1 MGDFSTLFLVACFAL
16 LICLFV
22 VSSIYEQRR
31 REAWLAEK
39 RAIAEGHR
47 PLSPEGFFELRNSYK
62 GHMQD
67 FDFMG
72 CYVIHNLTNGMY
84 YVGQATHVPQR
95 VNAHFTGKGNGDVYA
110 DYRYG
115 NQFEIYMV
123 DITTTNYRRLDDLE
137 RDLIVAALVILGPP
151 IARYG
156 LELVDSAIEYRDS
169 MNTRLDAQQS
179 GNAHY
184 VATSHE
190 AGTIDYKRSDLFISG
205 EYFIA
210 IKSDA
215 HYGILSIACGAYDA
229 DAPDK
234 TDKYH
239 TVPDYFDE
247 RGGIGMSVVD
257 GSRDGWTIRDD
268 ELRSVL
274 EAHGLSYD
282 TFCSNTAAFNLGED
296 ELADLTSQV
305 ASVITYGDIASYPVD
320 DDTSFTYTL
329 DGHAYQDD
337 ADMDEWVVFAGGV
350 VGASYPDS
358 FALNGSN
365 DNPQMFADAQPTSS
379 VE

>member
-47 PLSPEGFFELRNSYK
+47 PLSPEGFFELRTSYK

-137 RDLIVAALVILGPP
+137 RDLI
-151 IARYG
+151 
-156 LELVDSAIEYRDS
+156 
-169 MNTRLDAQQS
+169 
-179 GNAHY
+179 
-184 VATSHE
+184 AT
-190 AGTIDYKRSDLFISG
+190 
-205 EYFIA
+205 
-210 IKSDA
+210 
-215 HYGILSIACGAYDA
+215 YDA
-229 DAPDK
+229 YNHGYNK
-234 TDKYH
+234 T
-239 TVPDYFDE
+239 
-247 RGGIGMSVVD
+247 RG
-257 GSRDGWTIRDD
+257 
-268 ELRSVL
+268 
-274 EAHGLSYD
+274 
-282 TFCSNTAAFNLGED
+282 NK
-296 ELADLTSQV
+296 
-305 ASVITYGDIASYPVD
+305 
-320 DDTSFTYTL
+320 
-329 DGHAYQDD
+329 
-337 ADMDEWVVFAGGV
+337 
-350 VGASYPDS
+350 
-358 FALNGSN
+358 
-365 DNPQMFADAQPTSS
+365 
-379 VE
+379 

>member
-72 CYVIHNLTNGMY
+72 CYVIHNLTNDMY

-137 RDLIVAALVILGPP
+137 RDLI
-151 IARYG
+151 
-156 LELVDSAIEYRDS
+156 
-169 MNTRLDAQQS
+169 
-179 GNAHY
+179 
-184 VATSHE
+184 AT
-190 AGTIDYKRSDLFISG
+190 
-205 EYFIA
+205 
-210 IKSDA
+210 
-215 HYGILSIACGAYDA
+215 YDA
-229 DAPDK
+229 YNRGYNK
-234 TDKYH
+234 T
-239 TVPDYFDE
+239 
-247 RGGIGMSVVD
+247 RG
-257 GSRDGWTIRDD
+257 
-268 ELRSVL
+268 
-274 EAHGLSYD
+274 
-282 TFCSNTAAFNLGED
+282 NK
-296 ELADLTSQV
+296 
-305 ASVITYGDIASYPVD
+305 
-320 DDTSFTYTL
+320 
-329 DGHAYQDD
+329 
-337 ADMDEWVVFAGGV
+337 
-350 VGASYPDS
+350 
-358 FALNGSN
+358 
-365 DNPQMFADAQPTSS
+365 
-379 VE
+379 